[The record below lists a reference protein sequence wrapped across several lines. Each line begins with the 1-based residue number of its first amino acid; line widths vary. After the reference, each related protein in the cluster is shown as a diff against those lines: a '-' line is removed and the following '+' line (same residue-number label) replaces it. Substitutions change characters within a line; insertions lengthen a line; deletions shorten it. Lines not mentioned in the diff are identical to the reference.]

1 MREICML
8 RARWRGLETEPRT
21 SLHGHEGG
29 NPGHS
34 QGMPYGPP
42 RQSSTLPAVL
52 NDMDPAQ
59 SQYKTYYDYSYYVER
74 RKGTIAEEEKLGD
87 REDGEKPVVAE
98 I

>member
-1 MREICML
+1 VREICTL

-42 RQSSTLPAVL
+42 RQSSTLPGRSGGFVMDVL
-52 NDMDPAQ
+52 MA
-59 SQYKTYYDYSYYVER
+59 R
-74 RKGTIAEEEKLGD
+74 
-87 REDGEKPVVAE
+87 
-98 I
+98 

>member
-1 MREICML
+1 MREIRML

-42 RQSSTLPAVL
+42 RQSPTLPGNGVIS
-52 NDMDPAQ
+52 NDTGSHCANLG
-59 SQYKTYYDYSYYVER
+59 
-74 RKGTIAEEEKLGD
+74 GTETDTANDCTAKLACAPRIKD
-87 REDGEKPVVAE
+87 LT
-98 I
+98 

>member
-42 RQSSTLPAVL
+42 RQSSTLPTLVRSSVAKVGWATPGTWTNANEVL
-52 NDMDPAQ
+52 GRGN
-59 SQYKTYYDYSYYVER
+59 
-74 RKGTIAEEEKLGD
+74 
-87 REDGEKPVVAE
+87 
-98 I
+98 

>member
-34 QGMPYGPP
+34 QEMPYGPP
-42 RQSSTLPAVL
+42 RQSSTLPGRRLTPGTGSNSMPVL
-52 NDMDPAQ
+52 CDELAW
-59 SQYKTYYDYSYYVER
+59 
-74 RKGTIAEEEKLGD
+74 
-87 REDGEKPVVAE
+87 
-98 I
+98 

>member
-34 QGMPYGPP
+34 QGTPYGPP
-42 RQSSTLPAVL
+42 RQSSTLPAGETQARL
-52 NDMDPAQ
+52 TFSLSERSFLP
-59 SQYKTYYDYSYYVER
+59 VE
-74 RKGTIAEEEKLGD
+74 G
-87 REDGEKPVVAE
+87 
-98 I
+98 